1 MRHGTAESFGTED
14 LKRRLTERGARDAKA
29 GGEWLASSGYVP
41 THAFV
46 SSAVRA
52 QATWAALVSG
62 CASHATPEVDGSL
75 YSADPSTVI
84 DVLRGA
90 PEDAAV
96 VVYVGHNPTAASL
109 AHVLDDGEPDPTA
122 FRAVSEGFPAAAMA
136 VLEVSVPWADLDAGT
151 AHLVDFHVGQA

>member
-1 MRHGTAESFGTED
+1 MAGAQRLRADPRVRLLGRPHPGDLGRAGLRLRVARH
-14 LKRRLTERGARDAKA
+14 
-29 GGEWLASSGYVP
+29 
-41 THAFV
+41 
-46 SSAVRA
+46 
-52 QATWAALVSG
+52 
-62 CASHATPEVDGSL
+62 PEVDGSL

-136 VLEVSVPWADLDAGT
+136 VLEVPVPWADLDAGT

>member
-1 MRHGTAESFGTED
+1 MRHGKAESFGAED
-14 LKRRLTERGARDAKA
+14 HNRPLTERGARDARA
-29 GGEWLASSGYVP
+29 AGEWLARQDYVP

-46 SSAVRA
+46 SSAARTR
-52 QATWAALVSG
+52 ATWTALVSG
-62 CASHATPEVDGSL
+62 SSSAATPDVDDSL

-122 FRAVSEGFPAAAMA
+122 FRALSEGFPVAAVA
-136 VLEVSVPWADLDAGT
+136 VLEVLVPWADLDAGT
-151 AHLVDFHVGQA
+151 AHLIDFHVGQG

>member
-1 MRHGTAESFGTED
+1 MRHGKAEPFGAED
-14 LKRRLTERGARDAKA
+14 HKRRLTERGARDARA
-29 GGEWLASSGYVP
+29 AGEWLALRGYVP

-46 SSAVRA
+46 SSAVRT

-62 CASHATPEVDGSL
+62 CSSPATPTVAGSL
-75 YSADPSTVI
+75 FSADPSTVI

-96 VVYVGHNPTAASL
+96 VAYVGHNPTAASL
-109 AHVLDDGEPDPTA
+109 AHLLDDGEPDPSA
-122 FRAVSEGFPAAAMA
+122 FRALSEGFPAAAMA
-136 VLEVSVPWADLDAGT
+136 VLEVPVPWADLDAGS

>member
-1 MRHGTAESFGTED
+1 MRHGKAESFGAED
-14 LKRRLTERGARDAKA
+14 HRRLLTERGAKDARA
-29 GGEWLASSGYVP
+29 AGEWLARNDYVP

-46 SSAVRA
+46 SSAVRT
-52 QATWAALVSG
+52 QATWAALASG
-62 CASHATPEVDGSL
+62 CASCAAPEFEGSL

-109 AHVLDDGEPDPTA
+109 AHVLDDGEPDPAA

-136 VLEVSVPWADLDAGT
+136 VLEVPVPWAALDAGT
-151 AHLVDFHVGQA
+151 AHLIDFHVGQA